1 MFSFKPIFEIID
13 NNDNKIDDKNYY
25 YAILQ
30 YFYNFDISE
39 DGKEIKFLGKNNEVT
54 SFRVE
59 EYIIQREN
67 VEK

>member
-1 MFSFKPIFEIID
+1 MASTISLFPTYSEY
-13 NNDNKIDDKNYY
+13 NT
-25 YAILQ
+25 
-30 YFYNFDISE
+30 YNFDISL
-39 DGKEIKFLGKNNEVT
+39 DGKEIKFLGKNNKIT